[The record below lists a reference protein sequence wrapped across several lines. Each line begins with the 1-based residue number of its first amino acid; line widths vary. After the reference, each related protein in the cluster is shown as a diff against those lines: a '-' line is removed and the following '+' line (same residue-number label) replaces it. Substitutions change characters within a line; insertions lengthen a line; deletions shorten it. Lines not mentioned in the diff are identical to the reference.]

1 MDKNEILARAKE
13 YINEEKDQHFRQ
25 EVEELIKAEN
35 MAELEDRFY
44 QNLEFGTGG
53 LRGIIGGGTNRMN
66 TWMINHATQGLANYF
81 IKTFPEKAK
90 AGTLSAVIAY
100 DSRRFS
106 DVFAEATALIFAANG
121 FKTYLFTSLRPTPEL
136 SFAIRTLG
144 CDTGVV
150 VTASHNPPQYNGY
163 KAYWNDGAQVIEPH
177 DTGIIDEVN
186 AVSTIKTISKEE
198 ALASGKLIMIDK
210 EVDEKYWE
218 MCKAQLF
225 RPDVI
230 KAKAS
235 EAKIVYT
242 PLHGTGAMHVEKV
255 LSDLGLT
262 VITVPEQRIPD
273 GNFPTVEKPNPE
285 EAPAL
290 KMAVELAEKE
300 KADVV
305 MATDPDADRF
315 GIAVPDANGKYVLI
329 TGNQMGALLT
339 DYIIVSRKELGKMPA
354 NPAIVRSIVTSPFA
368 DKICAA
374 NGVKLVECLTG
385 FKWIANVMAGFE
397 KTNSNNYIF
406 GFEESY
412 GYNVETDVRDKDG
425 VSAAAMCA
433 EMTLYWRTQGKS
445 LLQRLEELYTTYGY
459 FQDSAISQNFPGA
472 SGGQTMK
479 NIMTKLRTEGLKSL
493 VGKTVLSI
501 RDVGESVVYN
511 PANPDK
517 KEKLDLPKSN
527 VIQFFL
533 DGGTVVS
540 ARPSGTEPKIKF
552 YINCVIEN
560 SSDLAKAKEE
570 ADKLTAAIDK
580 EIKEVLD
587 SVK

>member
-1 MDKNEILARAKE
+1 M
-13 YINEEKDQHFRQ
+13 EKDFRTVVQ
-25 EVEELIKAEN
+25 SWLDGNFDEATKAQIRELQAN
-35 MAELEDRFY
+35 DPVGLEDAFY
-44 QNLEFGTGG
+44 RNLEFGTGG
-53 LRGIIGGGTNRMN
+53 LRGIMGVGTNRMN
-66 TWMINHATQGLANYF
+66 KYTVGMATQGLANYM
-81 IKTFPEKAK
+81 KENCEGP
-90 AGTLSAVIAY
+90 LSVCISY
-100 DSRRFS
+100 DSRNNS
-106 DVFAEATALIFAANG
+106 PEFAQIAANVLAANG
-121 FKTYLFTSLRPTPEL
+121 IHVYIFDKLHPIALMSYSVRLKKAT
-136 SFAIRTLG
+136 AGIMI
-144 CDTGVV
+144 
-150 VTASHNPPQYNGY
+150 TASHNPKEYNGY
-163 KAYWNDGAQVIEPH
+163 KVFWSDGAQVKSPVDKEIV
-177 DTGIIDEVN
+177 DEV
-186 AVSTIKTISKEE
+186 AKITDPSMVKFE
-198 ALASGKLIMIDK
+198 AAEGAAPI
-210 EVDEKYWE
+210 EVMGHEMDEAYLDSV
-218 MCKAQLF
+218 MTLMLS
-225 RPDVI
+225 P
-230 KAKAS
+230 
-235 EAKIVYT
+235 EAREAHKDIKIVYT
-242 PLHGTGAMHVEKV
+242 PIHGSGVEIVPEFLQK
-255 LSDLGLT
+255 LGFEN
-262 VITVPEQRIPD
+262 IYHVPEQDVVD
-273 GNFPTVEKPNPE
+273 GNFPTVMSPNPE
-285 EAPAL
+285 EPSAL
-290 KMAVELAEKE
+290 AMAVEV
-300 KADVV
+300 ADREGADLV

-329 TGNQMGALLT
+329 SGNQMGALLT

-368 DKICAA
+368 DKICEA

-385 FKWIANVMAGFE
+385 FKWIANEMAKFE
-397 KTNSNNYIF
+397 NTNCNNYIF

-493 VGKTVLSI
+493 GGKTVLSI
-501 RDVGESVVYN
+501 RDVGDSVVYN
-511 PANPDK
+511 PAKPEN

-570 ADKLTAAIDK
+570 ADKLTAAIDN
-580 EIKEVLD
+580 EIKEVLA